1 LINKIKIYYNVTHNK
16 GGEKYEISIYYNIE
30 RDEDGIYI
38 ASCPAIQGC
47 YSQGRTIEEAV
58 ENLKDAIK
66 LHLEARRELG
76 EPLPVETA
84 VDKVEI
90 NI

>member
-1 LINKIKIYYNVTHNK
+1 MKFQYTVI
-16 GGEKYEISIYYNIE
+16 IE

-66 LHLEARRELG
+66 LHLEARKELG
-76 EPLPVETA
+76 ESLPVETA